1 MNKGDEFYNLLL
13 PIQIDSTMNSET
25 MSSQLQPLVN
35 WLSRNTPAKL
45 YRFFSGNERSI
56 EQFKKDEIWGSRAS
70 TFNDPY
76 ECLPSFDMD
85 RINNDLVKALD
96 IESLKE
102 FFEAVKNG
110 YRLPQMAGI
119 PDKLMQSILAFLNQ
133 PDFYEQLESKFSFFR
148 DQIILWWQSIC
159 GEVIYK
165 FFNLFNQ
172 SQRQQYITCF
182 TENQNATLMWAH
194 YANSHKGFCLEYNW
208 GEIVAHT
215 NNCLA
220 ERKILLMP
228 VKYSE
233 KRFDAS
239 SYIFPIIQDWIKTKM
254 NLDFEL
260 YFSDFLIYIKILL
273 TKSLDWSYES
283 EWRMF
288 SSIPDAEPET
298 DFRIQLIHRP
308 TAVYLGAKMPQEKS
322 DMIEQ
327 LCMEKEIPCYKML
340 QSYNDNRFVVEP
352 ELYSVI
358 KERAGIHNP

>member
-1 MNKGDEFYNLLL
+1 M
-13 PIQIDSTMNSET
+13 M
-25 MSSQLQPLVN
+25 
-35 WLSRNTPAKL
+35 
-45 YRFFSGNERSI
+45 
-56 EQFKKDEIWGSRAS
+56 
-70 TFNDPY
+70 
-76 ECLPSFDMD
+76 
-85 RINNDLVKALD
+85 
-96 IESLKE
+96 ES
-102 FFEAVKNG
+102 
-110 YRLPQMAGI
+110 M
-119 PDKLMQSILAFLNQ
+119 LAFLNQ
-133 PDFYEQLESKFSFFR
+133 PDFNKQLESNFSFFR
-148 DQIILWWQSIC
+148 NHIILWWKSIY
-159 GEVIYK
+159 GEVINN
-165 FFNLFNQ
+165 FFNLFDQ

-208 GEIVAHT
+208 GEIVSQT
-215 NNCLA
+215 NNYLA
-220 ERKILLMP
+220 ENKILLMP

-239 SYIFPIIQDWIKTKM
+239 SYIYTILQDWIKNRM
-254 NLDFEL
+254 NLDFQL

-288 SSIPDAEPET
+288 SYVNDTKPDINY
-298 DFRIQLIHRP
+298 RIQLIHKP
-308 TAVYLGAKMPQEKS
+308 TAVYLGARMPQEES
-322 DMIEQ
+322 DMMEQ

>member
-1 MNKGDEFYNLLL
+1 MNRGDEFFNLLL
-13 PIQIDSTMNSET
+13 PIQIDSTMNNET
-25 MSSQLQPLVN
+25 MNSQLQPLAN
-35 WLSRNTPAKL
+35 WLSHNTPAKL

-76 ECLPSFDMD
+76 ECLPSFDME

-96 IESLKE
+96 IERLKA

-110 YRLPQMAGI
+110 YRIPQMTGI
-119 PDKLMQSILAFLNQ
+119 PDSLMQSVLAFLDQ
-133 PDFYEQLESKFSFFR
+133 PDFNKQLESNFPFFR
-148 DQIILWWQSIC
+148 NQIILWWQSIYR
-159 GEVIYK
+159 EVIYK
-165 FFNLFNQ
+165 FFNLFDQ

-182 TENQNATLMWAH
+182 SENKDATLMWAH

-208 GEIVAHT
+208 GEIVSQT

-220 ERKILLMP
+220 EDKILLMP
-228 VKYSE
+228 VRYSE

-239 SYIFPIIQDWIKTKM
+239 SYIFPILQDWINTRM
-254 NLDFEL
+254 NLNIGL

-273 TKSLDWSYES
+273 TKSLDWSYER

-288 SSIPDAEPET
+288 SYVIDAMPDT
-298 DFRIQLIHRP
+298 NYRIQLIHRP
-308 TAVYLGAKMPQEKS
+308 TAVYLGARMPQEES
-322 DMIEQ
+322 DMMEQ
-327 LCMEKEIPCYKML
+327 LCMEKDIPCYKMI

-358 KERAGIHNP
+358 KKRAGIHNP